1 MWRDC
6 ALSSRQPHL
15 NVFTSSGECYV
26 SEAYGADTIV
36 IPQQHRQPAVDLG
49 GEDIPFQQPSDTMHH
64 SIGISDGGRGDGDAL
79 GTDVPSGG
87 GDNDENDWNRGVT
100 RQQQLHM
107 QHNGGV
113 VETSGAPGRGSGG
126 DGEGGGG
133 PLSGTFSGGDDGVVY
148 GGFFALQLVCS
159 FTPNP
164 SSQMLSAISSLFAN
178 RRPGSTIFLG
188 DTGAVIHG
196 VSSAD
201 CVYNRRQPRPW
212 ERYLMLGDGKCMTVD
227 FYGDL
232 DVDLRCEQDVRV
244 TLTNVAVVP
253 GLAFDIMSFNRMQ
266 EKHEIILNGA
276 GASMLGGRARFKTFR
291 AGNFFQATRVPHD
304 DTSPHAPAMVAA
316 MMRPG
321 APSSMDVNDFHNS
334 LGHANIK
341 TLYEAA
347 KQLGIKLTGIP
358 FGYHH
363 QAFQGEVPTWGWGAI
378 TSSRSWSSTAAS
390 PGAAPNPLA
399 AATSSRG
406 GVLPPRHRRR
416 QQLRVGGAFLPCF
429 HLKRR
434 LLRWQRRHLHAV
446 GVLPPR
452 HRRRQ
457 QLRAGGAFL
466 PCFHLERRLLRWQRR
481 HLHAV
486 GVFPPRHRRRQ
497 QLRVGGAF
505 LPCFHLDWRLLR
517 WQRRHLHAAGVS
529 RRDTGGVSSSA
540 WGGHSSHVFVWSGG
554 YFGDIF
560 PRRGHSRRGSSDVYF
575 VGSGDTFPRRGYLR
589 RGSCGAYATRA
600 RPFRCSRNSYRE

>member
-1 MWRDC
+1 M
-6 ALSSRQPHL
+6 
-15 NVFTSSGECYV
+15 
-26 SEAYGADTIV
+26 
-36 IPQQHRQPAVDLG
+36 
-49 GEDIPFQQPSDTMHH
+49 
-64 SIGISDGGRGDGDAL
+64 
-79 GTDVPSGG
+79 
-87 GDNDENDWNRGVT
+87 

-107 QHNGGV
+107 QHNSGV
-113 VETSGAPGRGSGG
+113 VETSGTPGRGSGG

-133 PLSGTFSGGDDGVVY
+133 PLSGTVSGGDDGVVY

-227 FYGDL
+227 LYGDL
-232 DVDLRCEQDVRV
+232 DLDLHYEQDVRV

-253 GLAFDIMSFNRMQ
+253 GLDFDIMSFNRMQ

-276 GASMLGGRARFKTFR
+276 GASMLGGRVRFKKFR
-291 AGNFFQATRVPHD
+291 AGNFIQATRVPHD
-304 DTSPHAPAMVAA
+304 DTSPHPPAMVAA

-341 TLYEAA
+341 TLYKAA

-358 FGYHH
+358 FGYHR
-363 QAFQGEVPTWGWGAI
+363 QAFQGEVPTWGGGAI
-378 TSSRSWSSTAAS
+378 TSSRPWSSTASS

-406 GVLPPRHRRR
+406 GGSPAATPAASAAPRGGGIPPMFSSGAAPTPLAAATSSR
-416 QQLRVGGAFLPCF
+416 GGGSPAATPAASAAP
-429 HLKRR
+429 R
-434 LLRWQRRHLHAV
+434 
-446 GVLPPR
+446 GGGIPPMFSS
-452 HRRRQ
+452 
-457 QLRAGGAFL
+457 GAAPTPL
-466 PCFHLERRLLRWQRR
+466 
-481 HLHAV
+481 
-486 GVFPPRHRRRQ
+486 
-497 QLRVGGAF
+497 
-505 LPCFHLDWRLLR
+505 
-517 WQRRHLHAAGVS
+517 AA
-529 RRDTGGVSSSA
+529 
-540 WGGHSSHVFVWSGG
+540 
-554 YFGDIF
+554 
-560 PRRGHSRRGSSDVYF
+560 
-575 VGSGDTFPRRGYLR
+575 
-589 RGSCGAYATRA
+589 AT
-600 RPFRCSRNSYRE
+600 S

>member
-1 MWRDC
+1 MCAVYRCGRCGRHGHKSEHCAAPRRFKGTCGACSRYGHMWRDC

-36 IPQQHRQPAVDLG
+36 IPQQQHRQPAVDLG
-49 GEDIPFQQPSDTMHH
+49 GEDIPFEQPSDTMHH
-64 SIGISDGGRGDGDAL
+64 SIGISGGGRGDSDAL

-87 GDNDENDWNRGVT
+87 GDNDEDDWNRGVT
-100 RQQQLHM
+100 RQQQLDM

-148 GGFFALQLVCS
+148 GGFFALQLICS

-201 CVYNRRQPRPW
+201 CVYNRRHPRPW
-212 ERYLMLGDGKCMTVD
+212 ERYLMLGDGKYMTVD
-227 FYGDL
+227 VYGDL
-232 DVDLRCEQDVRV
+232 NLDLHFEQDVRV

-253 GLAFDIMSFNRMQ
+253 GLAFDIISFNRMQ
-266 EKHEIILNGA
+266 EKHEIILNGV
-276 GASMLGGRARFKTFR
+276 GASMLGGRVRFKNFR
-291 AGNFFQATRVPHD
+291 VGNFIQATRVPHD
-304 DTSPHAPAMVAA
+304 DTSPHPPAMVAA

-347 KQLGIKLTGIP
+347 KQLGQVDRDS
-358 FGYHH
+358 FR
-363 QAFQGEVPTWGWGAI
+363 VPSPGFPGGGAILGGGGAI
-378 TSSRSWSSTAAS
+378 TSSRSWSSTASS
-390 PGAAPNPLA
+390 PGATPDPLA

-406 GVLPPRHRRR
+406 GGFPAATPAASAVPRGGGIPPMFSSGAAPTPLAAATSSRGGGFPAATPAASAAPRGGGIPPMFSSGAVTTSATSSRGGGTPAAVPATSTSLAAATSSRSGGFPAATPAASAAPRREGIPPMSSSGAAATSAAVATSSRGGGIPSRFLRQHLP
-416 QQLRVGGAFLPCF
+416 A
-429 HLKRR
+429 
-434 LLRWQRRHLHAV
+434 A
-446 GVLPPR
+446 
-452 HRRRQ
+452 
-457 QLRAGGAFL
+457 
-466 PCFHLERRLLRWQRR
+466 
-481 HLHAV
+481 
-486 GVFPPRHRRRQ
+486 GVFPPR
-497 QLRVGGAF
+497 F
-505 LPCFHLDWRLLR
+505 
-517 WQRRHLHAAGVS
+517 QR
-529 RRDTGGVSSSA
+529 
-540 WGGHSSHVFVWSGG
+540 
-554 YFGDIF
+554 
-560 PRRGHSRRGSSDVYF
+560 
-575 VGSGDTFPRRGYLR
+575 
-589 RGSCGAYATRA
+589 
-600 RPFRCSRNSYRE
+600 